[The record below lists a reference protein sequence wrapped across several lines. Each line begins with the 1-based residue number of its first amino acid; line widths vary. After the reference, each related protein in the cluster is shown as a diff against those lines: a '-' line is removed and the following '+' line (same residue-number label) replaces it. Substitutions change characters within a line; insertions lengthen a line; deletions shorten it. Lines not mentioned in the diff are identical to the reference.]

1 MAQYDVDLRDYWR
14 IIRKRKTIII
24 FMVFLVGICSY
35 GFAKL
40 KEPVPLYEATSA
52 IKIEQSTSM
61 ADLFMGGLWTPS
73 ESLVTHAYIITSYPV
88 LELAAKMLNMIPDNL
103 SSTKIRNSTNYLDI
117 IKGLQNSIKA
127 EPQEGTNIININ
139 VVSTDPVQS
148 KHIANTVAEAY
159 RKHNIQEKNRKTFE
173 TKAFI
178 EEQLRLTSKNL
189 KKTEEALK
197 NYKEGYE
204 LISIDS
210 QTANLI
216 ARLYSLETD
225 YNKAKTRLREVENEL
240 KLINRTRNSPKKLD
254 GVFFPEDT
262 KSALHGLSQ
271 KLHELILK
279 RESLLYEYTEQNLE
293 VVEVNEKIQSVIGE
307 IKRELTTL
315 LRTLKTR
322 ENSLYDRL
330 IKFKKE
336 NQSIPEKVLG
346 LERLKRDVKLQVSLY
361 SQLKTK
367 YQETLIKESG
377 KVEEV
382 HIVRPAILPSV
393 PFNVPSKLMI
403 VITGIIMGLFIGM
416 VSVFVIEVFDTSI
429 GTIEDVENLLQVP
442 VIGVIPFLKKD
453 EKENIHTSD
462 PVFQKG
468 RRHDLVT
475 HYDPKSLSAEAFRTL
490 RSNLQFMGLDKKGK
504 SFLITSSFVRE
515 GKTFS
520 SINLALSMAQAGN
533 RVLLFET
540 DLRKPMIHQTFGL
553 DKTPGLTDYVL
564 GNYLFEDIKN
574 TITDVMLGEFELEDI
589 LRTPGLDNLNIITA
603 GTKPPNPA
611 EILRSSRFA
620 DLLKK
625 VYQKYDIIFLDSP
638 PVLPVADPT
647 EIAPLV
653 DGVILVYT
661 VGKIGRGAL
670 KRAKMS
676 LDNINAKVWG
686 IILNNVKPEI
696 GPDYFKYHTQYY
708 YSPEDQKKS
717 KSGAL
722 FTNLFSKIMKTARQI
737 KPIKIMALIFAI
749 FLLVL
754 GIFWKALF

>member
-1 MAQYDVDLRDYWR
+1 
-14 IIRKRKTIII
+14 
-24 FMVFLVGICSY
+24 MVFLVGISSY

-52 IKIEQSTSM
+52 IKIAQSTTM
-61 ADLFMGGLWTPS
+61 ADFFMGGLWTPS
-73 ESLVTHAYIITSYPV
+73 ESLVTHAYIIKSYPV
-88 LELAAKMLNMIPDNL
+88 LELAAKMLYMIPENL
-103 SSTKIRNSTNYLDI
+103 SSEKILSLKKYLGI
-117 IKGLQNSIKA
+117 IKNLQTSITA
-127 EPQEGTNIININ
+127 EPQEGTNIINII
-139 VVSTDPVQS
+139 VASTDSVKS
-148 KHIANTVAEAY
+148 RRIANTIAKAY
-159 RKHNIQEKNRKTFE
+159 RKYNIREKNRKTFD

-178 EEQLRLTSKNL
+178 EKQLSLTTKNL
-189 KKTEEALK
+189 QKAEEALK
-197 NYKEGYE
+197 NYKEESE
-204 LISIDS
+204 LVSIDS

-216 ARLYSLETD
+216 TKLSTLESE
-225 YNKAKTRLREVENEL
+225 YNKAKTRAIEVEDEL
-240 KLINRTRNSPKKLD
+240 KLIDRTRNSPKNLD
-254 GVFFPEDT
+254 GVFFPEQT
-262 KSALHGLSQ
+262 QTALHGLSQ
-271 KLHELILK
+271 KLHNLILK
-279 RESLLYEYTEQNLE
+279 RESLLYEYTDQN
-293 VVEVNEKIQSVIGE
+293 VEVIEINESIQNVIDE
-307 IKRELTTL
+307 IKKELISL
-315 LRTLKTR
+315 MRVLRTR
-322 ENSLYDRL
+322 ENNLYDQL
-330 IKFKKE
+330 KEFKKE
-336 NQSIPEKVLG
+336 NRSIPEKALD
-346 LERLKRDVKLQVSLY
+346 LERLKRDVKLQGALY

-382 HIVRPAILPSV
+382 HIVRPAVLPSA
-393 PFNVPSKLMI
+393 PFNIPSKLMI

-416 VSVFVIEVFDTSI
+416 VFAFVMEVFDTSI

-453 EKENIHTSD
+453 EKTNSHSAD

-468 RRHDLVT
+468 RRRDLVT
-475 HYDPKSLSAEAFRTL
+475 HYDPRSLSAEAFRTL

-504 SFLITSSFVRE
+504 SFLVTSSFVRE

-540 DLRKPMIHQTFGL
+540 DLRKPMIHKTFGL

-564 GNYLFEDIKN
+564 GNYMFEDIKN
-574 TITDVMLGEFELEDI
+574 TITDVMLGEFELEEI

-625 VYQKYDIIFLDSP
+625 VYQEYDIIFLDSP

-661 VGKIGRGAL
+661 VGKIGRGSL

-708 YSPEDQKKS
+708 YNPEDKEKS
-717 KSGAL
+717 EIGVS
-722 FTNLFSKIMKTARQI
+722 FTNLFNKLVKTVRQI
-737 KPIKIMALIFAI
+737 KLIKILALILAI
-749 FLLVL
+749 TLLII